1 MLALPPVTADKQ
13 FENLTAARRR
23 LMLLSGMLCV
33 HIPAGFISATLLDR
47 GVGANNSIQVED
59 AGAAAE

>member
-1 MLALPPVTADKQ
+1 MLALLPVTADKQ

-33 HIPAGFISATLLDR
+33 HIPAGFISAALLDR
-47 GVGANNSIQVED
+47 
-59 AGAAAE
+59 